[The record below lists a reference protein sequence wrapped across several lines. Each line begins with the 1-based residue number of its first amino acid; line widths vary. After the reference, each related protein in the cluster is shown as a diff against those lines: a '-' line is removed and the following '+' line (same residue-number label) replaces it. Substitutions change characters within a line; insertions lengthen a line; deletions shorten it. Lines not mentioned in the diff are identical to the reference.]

1 MKSFVIQRG
10 ANPIDR
16 PDLLGLIL
24 RTTDGELGN
33 RHTGFILLKQNQ
45 ELSIAHLC
53 GKDYR
58 FEEYKE
64 TYVYTWINEL
74 DESIIV
80 PLMARLKNLSLKKTI
95 DVEYSPIYSG
105 NGILDDNSGKYI
117 IDPKFPTEGLTCATF
132 VILMLENF
140 GIHLIDRNSWE
151 ITEEDT
157 IWFERML
164 NDCFFLFPDHFLE
177 KLREDKGKYPR
188 FRPEQV
194 VAAGCLY
201 EDDPISFDKAN
212 EASEVVLKL
221 LAGYSC

>member
-1 MKSFVIQRG
+1 MKNFIIQRG
-10 ANPIDR
+10 VNPIDK

-24 RTTDGELGN
+24 KTTDLELGN
-33 RHTGFILLKQNQ
+33 RHTGFIILKQNQ

-53 GKDYR
+53 GKNYR
-58 FEEYKE
+58 FERYEG

-74 DESIIV
+74 DEAIIV

-105 NGILDDNSGKYI
+105 NGVLDDKNGKYI
-117 IDPKFPTEGLTCATF
+117 VDPKFPTEGLTCATF

-140 GIHLIDRNSWE
+140 GVNLIDKNSWK

-164 NDCFFLFPDHFLE
+164 NDCFFLFQDHFLE

-194 VAAGCLY
+194 VAAACLY
-201 EDDPISFDKAN
+201 EDDPISFDEAN
-212 EASEVVLKL
+212 EASKEILRQL
-221 LAGYSC
+221 EHHSC